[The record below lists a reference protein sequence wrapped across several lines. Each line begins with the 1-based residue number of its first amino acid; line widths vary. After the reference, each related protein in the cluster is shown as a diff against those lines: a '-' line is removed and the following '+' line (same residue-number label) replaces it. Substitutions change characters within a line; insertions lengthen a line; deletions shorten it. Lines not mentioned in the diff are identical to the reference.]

1 MPRRLLRPHAH
12 NPFHR
17 HTHSGCRTFLKARY
31 AKAASGVP
39 RTVPSSPHRTC
50 RRIGRGLRDDRPPR
64 FRSRL
69 DEERDRGPS
78 RPYAPQPGVGRGD
91 RILHA
96 RGDPPLPPSVDAA
109 LLLVSDQPH
118 VTTELL
124 EKIIASRTSTGK
136 PIVACEYGGTV
147 GVPALFSRAFFDRLL
162 QLRGDSGARGILQQ
176 NSDAVFRLPFP
187 EGNIDIDTITDYQN
201 L

>member
-1 MPRRLLRPHAH
+1 MHTTPSIAILILAAGRSSRLGTPKQLLGYQGQSLLR
-12 NPFHR
+12 
-17 HTHSGCRTFLKARY
+17 RTAR
-31 AKAASGVP
+31 AAASVADSET
-39 RTVPSSPHRTC
+39 TVLLGFEADLMKKEIEDLPVRMLLNPAWEEGIASSMRA
-50 RRIGRGLRDDRPPR
+50 G
-64 FRSRL
+64 
-69 DEERDRGPS
+69 
-78 RPYAPQPGVGRGD
+78 
-91 RILHA
+91 ILS
-96 RGDPPLPPSVDAA
+96 LPPSVDAA

-147 GVPALFSRAFFDRLL
+147 GVPALFSRIFFDRLL

-176 NSDAVFRLPFP
+176 NPDAVFRLPFP
-187 EGNIDIDTITDYQN
+187 EGNIDIDTIIDYQN